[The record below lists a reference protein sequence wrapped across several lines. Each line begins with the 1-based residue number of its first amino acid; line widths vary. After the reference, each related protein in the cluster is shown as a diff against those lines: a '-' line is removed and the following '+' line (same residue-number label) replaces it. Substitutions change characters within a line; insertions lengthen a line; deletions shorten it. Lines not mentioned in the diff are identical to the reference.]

1 MAKWIQSFEVPSTS
15 GRGTYTVSQDR
26 DGKFGCSCPQWK
38 FRRVSCKHILRVQEQ
53 VQTGPQ
59 SFERVSP
66 TCVPANVRAVRKRD
80 EGTLLVPLLPTGDPH
95 FLATVVVDLLMHGV
109 QFFEIRHRY
118 HLPSGARRQ
127 DYIDHVL
134 RYGRRIY
141 GSRQQH
147 EGSRSLETTQ
157 SWHLP
162 EPFLPNEQLDAYHH
176 RTGYPLDLVT
186 LALQRLPT
194 TTFEHSPLP
203 PRTPPL
209 QSPARKFGQRRIIP
223 SNSF

>member
-26 DGKFGCSCPQWK
+26 DGNFGCSCPQWK
-38 FRRVSCKHILRVQEQ
+38 FHRLECKHVLKIKEQ
-53 VQTGPQ
+53 VQTGPLA
-59 SFERVSP
+59 FDRINP
-66 TCVPANVRAVRKRD
+66 TCVPANVRQVRKRD
-80 EGTLLVPLLPTGDPH
+80 EDTLLVPLLPIDDPH

-118 HLPSGARRQ
+118 HLPSGTRRQ

-141 GSRQQH
+141 GSLQQN

-176 RTGYPLDLVT
+176 RTGYPLDLIT

-194 TTFEHSPLP
+194 ATFEHTPLSPT
-203 PRTPPL
+203 TPPL
-209 QSPARKFGQRRIIP
+209 VSPARKFGQRRIIP
-223 SNSF
+223 SN